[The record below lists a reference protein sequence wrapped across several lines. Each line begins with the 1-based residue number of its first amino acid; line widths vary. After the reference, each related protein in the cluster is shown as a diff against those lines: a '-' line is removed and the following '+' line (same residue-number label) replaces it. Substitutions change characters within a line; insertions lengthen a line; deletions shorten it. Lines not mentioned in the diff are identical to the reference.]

1 MTDIL
6 GGARVVPVVV
16 IDELEKAVPLAE
28 TLVASGISVIEVTLR
43 TDAAMAAIG
52 AIAKAV
58 PDMVTGA
65 GSVRTPDQ
73 MQAVVDAGARFTVCP
88 GATERLVDA
97 AEQSGVP
104 FFPGGAT
111 PSEMLRLYELGFSTQ
126 KFFPA
131 EVAGGIPMLKA
142 VSGPLPEVRF
152 MPTGGISV
160 ERAVDYLALPNVA
173 CVGGSWITPK
183 NLLAD
188 GDFDGIGKL
197 AAAAAALGNQI
208 E

>member
-16 IDELEKAVPLAE
+16 IDQVETAVPLAE

-43 TDAAMAAIG
+43 TDAAMDAIA

-58 PDMVTGA
+58 PGMVTGA
-65 GSVRTPDQ
+65 GSVRTPKQ
-73 MQAVVDAGARFTVCP
+73 MQAVVDAGAQFTVCP
-88 GATERLVDA
+88 GATEQLVAA
-97 AEQSGVP
+97 AERSGVP

-183 NLLAD
+183 DLLAA
-188 GDFDGIGKL
+188 GDFDAIAQL
-197 AAAAAALGNQI
+197 ASAAAALGD
-208 E
+208 

>member
-16 IDELEKAVPLAE
+16 IDALDTAVPLAE
-28 TLVASGISVIEVTLR
+28 TLVDSGISVIEVTLR
-43 TDAAMAAIG
+43 TDAALAAID

-58 PDMVTGA
+58 PGMVTGA
-65 GSVRTPDQ
+65 GSVRTPEQ
-73 MQAVVDAGARFTVCP
+73 MQAVVDAGAQFTVCP
-88 GATERLVDA
+88 GATDRLVEA
-97 AEQSGVP
+97 AEKSGVP

-111 PSEMLRLYELGFSTQ
+111 PSEMLRLYELGFTTQ

-152 MPTGGISV
+152 MPTGGISA
-160 ERAVDYLALPNVA
+160 ERAVDYLSLPNVA

-183 NLLAD
+183 KMLAS

-197 AAAAAALGNQI
+197 AAAAAVLGN
-208 E
+208 

>member
-16 IDELEKAVPLAE
+16 IDDVETAVPLAE
-28 TLVASGISVIEVTLR
+28 TLVNSGVSVIEVTLR
-43 TDAAMAAIG
+43 TDAALAAIE

-65 GSVRTPDQ
+65 GSVRTPAQ
-73 MQAVVDAGARFTVCP
+73 MQAVVDAGSKFTVCP
-88 GATERLVDA
+88 GATDRLIDA
-97 AEQSGVP
+97 AQQSGVP
-104 FFPGGAT
+104 FFPGAAT
-111 PSEMLRLYELGFSTQ
+111 PSEMLRLYELGFTTQ

-142 VSGPLPEVRF
+142 VAGPLPEVSF
-152 MPTGGISV
+152 MPTGGISA
-160 ERAVDYLALPNVA
+160 ERANDYLALPNVA

-183 NLLAD
+183 NLLSA
-188 GDFDGIGKL
+188 GDYAAIGRL
-197 AAAAAALGNQI
+197 AAEAATLGG
-208 E
+208 